1 MPFFLRFTPEQWA
14 GLAGE
19 GPTRRLVQQGA
30 GLSHAGAEDNYARSP
45 FHVLQ
50 RCGKGHNRPAM
61 LRLLPFLD
69 ADGPTQMA
77 ADEALLES
85 AQAATLRLYRWTPAT
100 VSLGYFQDHAAIAPH
115 LPAGMP
121 LVRRITGGGA
131 IWHEHE
137 VTYCLVG
144 TLGRDGWP
152 QRVRDCYPLLHG
164 ALRATLKLA
173 GATLEQQAES
183 VGDRRY
189 RDEPRCFA
197 SPATDD
203 LVHGDGGKV
212 LGSAGRVRGE
222 CVLIHGSL
230 KLASNPW
237 DGDAVRGCGLTFE
250 RASAVMTA
258 AFAAALGQT
267 LTPGEWSADEL
278 AARERIRGVR
288 YGDDGWVVA
297 RRGPRP

>member
-1 MPFFLRFTPEQWA
+1 
-14 GLAGE
+14 
-19 GPTRRLVQQGA
+19 
-30 GLSHAGAEDNYARSP
+30 
-45 FHVLQ
+45 
-50 RCGKGHNRPAM
+50 M

-77 ADEALLES
+77 ADEALLE
-85 AQAATLRLYRWTPAT
+85 AATPPSVRLYRWTPAT
-100 VSLGYFQDHAAIAPH
+100 VSLGYFQDHATIAPL
-115 LPAGMP
+115 LPPGMP

-152 QRVRDCYPLLHG
+152 ERVRDCYPLLHA
-164 ALRATLKLA
+164 ALRAALRHA
-173 GATLEQQAES
+173 GSSLESQPES
-183 VGDRRY
+183 IGDRRY

-197 SPATDD
+197 SPAADD

-222 CVLIHGSL
+222 RVLVHGSL

-237 DGDAVRGCGLTFE
+237 DGAAVSGCGLTFE
-250 RASAVMTA
+250 RAAQVMTK
-258 AFAAALGQT
+258 AFAAALGQD
-267 LTPGEWSADEL
+267 LSPGEWTTDEI
-278 AARERIRGVR
+278 AARERIRALR
-288 YGDDGWVVA
+288 YGNDEWVVA

>member
-1 MPFFLRFTPEQWA
+1 MQRSA
-14 GLAGE
+14 G
-19 GPTRRLVQQGA
+19 
-30 GLSHAGAEDNYARSP
+30 
-45 FHVLQ
+45 
-50 RCGKGHNRPAM
+50 GHNRPAM

-77 ADEALLES
+77 ADEALLEAS
-85 AQAATLRLYRWTPAT
+85 AAPSLRLYRWTPPT
-100 VSLGYFQDHAAIAPH
+100 VSLGYFQDHATIAPH
-115 LPAGMP
+115 LPADMP

-152 QRVRDCYPLLHG
+152 ERVRDCYPLLHG
-164 ALRATLKLA
+164 ALRAALRHA
-173 GATLEQQAES
+173 GAMLESQPES

-197 SPATDD
+197 SPAADD

-222 CVLIHGSL
+222 RVLVHGSL

-237 DGDAVRGCGLTFE
+237 DGAAVSGCGLSFE
-250 RASAVMTA
+250 RAADLMIE

-267 LTPGEWSADEL
+267 LTSGAWSADEL
-278 AARERIRGVR
+278 TARERIRSLR
-288 YGDDGWVVA
+288 YGNNDWVTE

>member
-1 MPFFLRFTPEQWA
+1 
-14 GLAGE
+14 
-19 GPTRRLVQQGA
+19 
-30 GLSHAGAEDNYARSP
+30 
-45 FHVLQ
+45 
-50 RCGKGHNRPAM
+50 M

-69 ADGPTQMA
+69 ADGATQMA
-77 ADEALLES
+77 ADEALLE
-85 AQAATLRLYRWTPAT
+85 AATTPSLRLYRWSPAT
-100 VSLGYFQDHAAIAPH
+100 VSLGYFQEHALIVPH
-115 LPAGMP
+115 LPPGMA

-144 TLGRDGWP
+144 TLGQDGWP
-152 QRVRDCYPLLHG
+152 ERVRDCYPLLHG
-164 ALRATLKLA
+164 ALRAALRHA
-173 GATLEQQAES
+173 GALLDSQAES

-197 SPATDD
+197 SPAVDD

-212 LGSAGRVRGE
+212 LGSAGRVRGDR
-222 CVLIHGSL
+222 VLVHGSL

-237 DGDAVRGCGLTFE
+237 DGPAVSGCGLSFD
-250 RASAVMTA
+250 RAAEVMTT

-267 LTPGEWSADEL
+267 ATPGDWTTDEL
-278 AARERIRGVR
+278 AARERIRALR
-288 YGDDGWVVA
+288 YSDDGWVVQ